1 MSQQGPILVV
11 STARR
16 PSFAATLDLGR
27 LFPVVETEWADAV
40 RAVEQVQPAAVL
52 AATSDTD
59 AAGLAELAARV
70 AARQPYLPLISVDP
84 RVPHPDNVIPF
95 FQSQT
100 SQTPDGGSDRLVAR
114 LRAALRVRSLHA
126 TVMRRLVPATPMALS
141 HIDPARDATV
151 LLIGRGGAYPT
162 LSVALGERTGVVGAL
177 SIEAA
182 AKHLNVRDIDGI
194 VLGEG
199 FSPRVVDAFLTVLT
213 EDARFRNL
221 PVVVT
226 ADDLAPAYDL
236 PNLEIVSDDS
246 AQVVSTVLPLI
257 RQHAFEAHLS
267 RTLKAID
274 ADGLIDARTGLL
286 TPEAFERDFASA
298 IYQTQQRGGGLS
310 VARFAFDPG
319 TSPRAV
325 RRRADH
331 QPPDAANGFRRRAG
345 GRLGGRGRRRY
356 RSEHRPH
363 RRTAAVQRDAPYL
376 ARQARHT
383 GGTGCDGRN
392 PGVEGFREVAA
403 GVVRERR
410 GSPRRVVIVLSTS
423 LIKTRFRCHC
433 RPRTPRSLQ
442 AILKLACK
450 AFDFP

>member
-1 MSQQGPILVV
+1 M
-11 STARR
+11 
-16 PSFAATLDLGR
+16 
-27 LFPVVETEWADAV
+27 VETEWADAV

-70 AARQPYLPLISVDP
+70 AARQPYLPLIAVDP

-100 SQTPDGGSDRLVAR
+100 SQPELADQGGSDRLVAR

-226 ADDLAPAYDL
+226 AVDLAPAYDL
-236 PNLEIVSDDS
+236 PNLEIVSDDT
-246 AQVVSTVLPLI
+246 AQVVATVLPLI

-286 TPEAFERDFASA
+286 TREAFERDFASA

-310 VARFAFDPG
+310 VARFAFDPEH
-319 TSPRAV
+319 PRAQFDGARIISRLMRQMDFGAAQEDGSV
-325 RRRADH
+325 VVVFAETDLKTAHTIARRLSSVMRH
-331 QPPDAANGFRRRAG
+331 TSHG
-345 GRLGGRGRRRY
+345 
-356 RSEHRPH
+356 
-363 RRTAAVQRDAPYL
+363 QRDARSEP
-376 ARQARHT
+376 AVT
-383 GGTGCDGRN
+383 
-392 PGVEGFREVAA
+392 VATLLPNDSA
-403 GVVRERR
+403 K
-410 GSPRRVVIVLSTS
+410 S
-423 LIKTRFRCHC
+423 L
-433 RPRTPRSLQ
+433 RSRLQ
-442 AILKLACK
+442 EEAHRA
-450 AFDFP
+450 AS